1 MLYIITLTYVRPIEE
16 VNAHL
21 QAHRQW
27 LAEHCASGRILVAGP
42 REDHRGGV
50 VLAHGASRAEVDAIL
65 TQDPFVI
72 HGLVGVSVES
82 FEPALRADAF
92 SATWAAHA
100 KAIAA

>member
-27 LAEHCASGRILVAGP
+27 LADHCSSGRILVAGP
-42 REDHRGGV
+42 REDHSGGV
-50 VLAHGASRAEVDAIL
+50 VLAHGASRAEVDAML
-65 TQDPFVI
+65 AQYPFVS
-72 HGLVGVSVES
+72 HGLVGVSVET